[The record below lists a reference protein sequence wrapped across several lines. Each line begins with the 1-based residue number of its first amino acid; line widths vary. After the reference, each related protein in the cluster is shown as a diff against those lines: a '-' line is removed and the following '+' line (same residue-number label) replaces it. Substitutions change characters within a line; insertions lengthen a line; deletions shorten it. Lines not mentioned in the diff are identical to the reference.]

1 MIEKEREKAHVEL
14 VGREETQRGEE
25 VGGRAGAHAEEDVVV
40 ALALR
45 LDAHARLLEQI
56 VRDVPAGN
64 AELHGTAMKHSLYC
78 TYCTVC
84 VSSHSSFVSDFI
96 DLIVSVHEY
105 TLVNGTEQNMYE
117 SPVNVCVLYKQV
129 GSSHQS

>member
-1 MIEKEREKAHVEL
+1 MEL

-64 AELHGTAMKHSLYC
+64 AELHGTAMKHSLY
-78 TYCTVC
+78 TVQY
-84 VSSHSSFVSDFI
+84 VSPPIRHSSQTS
-96 DLIVSVHEY
+96 LI
-105 TLVNGTEQNMYE
+105 
-117 SPVNVCVLYKQV
+117 
-129 GSSHQS
+129 